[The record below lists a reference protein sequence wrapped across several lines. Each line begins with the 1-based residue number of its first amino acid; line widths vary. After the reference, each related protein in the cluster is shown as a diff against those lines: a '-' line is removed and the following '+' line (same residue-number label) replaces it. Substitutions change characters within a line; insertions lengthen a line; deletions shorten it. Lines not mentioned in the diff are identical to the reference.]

1 MADMVIVNSGDH
13 HFGRRSSSACAK
25 CAEAFADLDAL
36 TQHEGVLR
44 SSAKVRVSRITGDTD
59 PTFRFARPGTV
70 LPSWMSLS
78 FT

>member
-36 TQHEGVLR
+36 PQHEE
-44 SSAKVRVSRITGDTD
+44 SCVRRQK
-59 PTFRFARPGTV
+59 
-70 LPSWMSLS
+70 
-78 FT
+78 